1 MRTGSLVWILVLVS
15 GAWLVGCSSDTGDGA
30 AGFQEVYDQGLTRY
44 VGAFS
49 PGNEPTADAAG
60 IKHWEFAVPD
70 DLSTGP
76 RSPVCLRGGQWSV
89 DTRERIE

>member
-1 MRTGSLVWILVLVS
+1 MRTDSLIWILVLV
-15 GAWLVGCSSDTGDGA
+15 GGTWLVGCGSDDVNGA

-49 PGNEPTADAAG
+49 SSNAPNADVAG

-70 DLSTGP
+70 DPS
-76 RSPVCLRGGQWSV
+76 R
-89 DTRERIE
+89 